1 MCKQIIVNFK
11 VLRHLNHCLYE
22 ILLGKRGIR
31 LWVYQWDQ
39 YTSLLILLIAEDW
52 KYVSVISM

>member
-31 LWVYQWDQ
+31 L
-39 YTSLLILLIAEDW
+39 
-52 KYVSVISM
+52 